1 MLIPSISRVDSRT
14 HYARRSP
21 AAERASRPPASAS
34 AQAAAEPVEAD
45 ARDDGDPDDA
55 SAPTTQQ
62 GMTLADAQA
71 AYESN

>member
-21 AAERASRPPASAS
+21 TDARAGRPPASVP
-34 AQAAAEPVEAD
+34 AQAAAEPAETD

-55 SAPTTQQ
+55 SAPATQQ

-71 AYESN
+71 AYASN